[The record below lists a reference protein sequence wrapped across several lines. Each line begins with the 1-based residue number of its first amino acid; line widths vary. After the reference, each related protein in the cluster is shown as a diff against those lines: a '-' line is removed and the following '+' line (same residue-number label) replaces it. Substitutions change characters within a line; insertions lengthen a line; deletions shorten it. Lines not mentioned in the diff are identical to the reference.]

1 MIPVGE
7 GREGRFLIV
16 FLLQYLTFSGFLAY
30 HEIVAV
36 PTDAIT
42 TMLAILVGMAA
53 IGFVSAINT
62 VAIVEGIDMLA
73 ERYLKRR
80 YQTGKEEGRAEGREE
95 GREEG
100 IEIGLE
106 KANREWYAW
115 NQRRMDAEQ
124 AGEAFNEPPPFQ
136 KNGK

>member
-80 YQTGKEEGRAEGREE
+80 YQTGKAEGRAET
-95 GREEG
+95 
-100 IEIGLE
+100 
-106 KANREWYAW
+106 NREWEAW
-115 NQRRMDAEQ
+115 NQRRIDAER
-124 AGEAFNEPPPFQ
+124 AGEVFDEPLPSQ
-136 KNGK
+136 KNGQ

>member
-62 VAIVEGIDMLA
+62 VRHSG
-73 ERYLKRR
+73 
-80 YQTGKEEGRAEGREE
+80 G
-95 GREEG
+95 
-100 IEIGLE
+100 
-106 KANREWYAW
+106 N
-115 NQRRMDAEQ
+115 
-124 AGEAFNEPPPFQ
+124 
-136 KNGK
+136 

>member
-42 TMLAILVGMAA
+42 TMLAILVGMAP

-62 VAIVEGIDMLA
+62 VAVVEGIDMLA

-80 YQTGKEEGRAEGREE
+80 LREGIEIGRTEGREE
-95 GREEG
+95 GREET
-100 IEIGLE
+100 
-106 KANREWYAW
+106 NREWEDW
-115 NQRRMDAEQ
+115 NQRRIDAER
-124 AGEAFNEPPPFQ
+124 AGEAFDEPLPSQ